1 MHVIKSVDL
10 VVLFCFTI
18 KTTNSQGN
26 FSDRIVTFVCCC
38 VNDII
43 LTPFQI
49 LGQFSTKIGKKHHFI
64 KGVRVCSEEG
74 SEHHQ
79 RGCTFFFSL
88 F

>member
-38 VNDII
+38 VSDII

-49 LGQFSTKIGKKHHFI
+49 CLLNYRTIFNQNWQKASFY
-64 KGVRVCSEEG
+64 
-74 SEHHQ
+74 
-79 RGCTFFFSL
+79 
-88 F
+88 